1 VRIPLGHGLA
11 LCALIEKCILLFALV
26 IAPARPVSRG
36 SEMNEAIRALQSAV
50 SGVFRIGGE
59 IWTWVI
65 AQVGRL
71 AQVNWLTLPL
81 WKQVAVL
88 LVAAGAGYC
97 FYQVYKP
104 IWNSFK
110 QLLGAFG
117 SFVSTLITTLPWII
131 LGGLVIAVG
140 LTFIRL

>member
-1 VRIPLGHGLA
+1 
-11 LCALIEKCILLFALV
+11 
-26 IAPARPVSRG
+26 
-36 SEMNEAIRALQSAV
+36 MNEAIRALQSAV

-71 AQVNWLTLPL
+71 AQVNWLALPL
-81 WKQVAVL
+81 WKQIAVI

-117 SFVSTLITTLPWII
+117 SFVSTLITTLPRSSRPKGKESHTLLPIDPNC
-131 LGGLVIAVG
+131 LAKCNARLHCSGLSACMSAY
-140 LTFIRL
+140 

>member
-1 VRIPLGHGLA
+1 
-11 LCALIEKCILLFALV
+11 
-26 IAPARPVSRG
+26 
-36 SEMNEAIRALQSAV
+36 MNEAIRALQSAV

-59 IWTWVI
+59 MWTWVI
-65 AQVGRL
+65 AQVARL
-71 AQVNWLTLPL
+71 VQANWLALPL
-81 WKQVAVL
+81 WKQIAMI

-104 IWNSFK
+104 IWSSFK

-140 LTFIRL
+140 LTFIRP